1 MKISFQDKILIEDG
15 ALVVFFND
23 KLSLLFPENDQ
34 KKIIEKIFKKA
45 IKSVNFKSNNT
56 NIIDLI
62 APSNINY
69 NRLIFLNLGDIDSK
83 SEYDWI
89 KIGGKIMSFSLNN
102 NINKINIIFEYTKT
116 VAFLVKIPSLIVYGS
131 QLRDYSFL
139 KYKTSS
145 NFKNNYI
152 KSLCFQTTHAN
163 TSDRAYNELKH
174 ILAGVNLARDLVN
187 EPSNV
192 LFPEE
197 FAKRIES
204 IKEFKLKISTLSRK
218 KIEKEGMGG
227 ILAVSRGSP
236 FDPNVCV
243 IEYNG
248 GSNTKPLVF
257 LGKGVTFDSGGVSI
271 KPAGNMGEMKGDM
284 AGAAAVVGLMISIAG
299 RKANVNVIGIV
310 GLVENMTD
318 GNAMRPGDVITSM
331 SGKTVEVLNTDA
343 EGRLVLA
350 DIITYARKYF
360 DPALMID
367 LATLTGA
374 VIVAL
379 GQHNAGLFSND
390 DELSKKL
397 IKAGIDTSETLWRM
411 PLSDDYDKMIN
422 SKVADMKNIGG
433 RDAGSVTAA
442 QFIKRYV
449 GDVPWAHIDIAGTS
463 IESLKSDI
471 NTSWGSGY
479 GVRLLDNFIKQNFE
493 D

>member
-1 MKISFQDKILIEDG
+1 MKISFQEKILTEEG
-15 ALVVFFND
+15 TLVVFFNN
-23 KLSLLFPENDQ
+23 KLSLLYPENNQ

-45 IKSVNFKSNNT
+45 IKSVNFESNKT
-56 NIIDLI
+56 SVIDLI

-69 NRLIFLNLGDIDSK
+69 DRVVFINLDDVGLK
-83 SEYDWI
+83 TEYDWI
-89 KIGGKIMSFSLNN
+89 VVGGKIMSFSIKN
-102 NINKINIIFEYTKT
+102 NIKKINIIFEHVKT
-116 VAFLVKIPSLIVYGS
+116 TTPLIKIPALIVYGA
-131 QLRDYSFL
+131 QLRDYNFL
-139 KYKTSS
+139 KYKTTS
-145 NFKNNYI
+145 NNKGNHIDN
-152 KSLCFQTTHAN
+152 LCFQTIHSN
-163 TSDRAYNELKH
+163 TSDRIYSELKH

-192 LFPEE
+192 LSPDE
-197 FAKRIES
+197 FAGRIES
-204 IKEFKLKISTLSRK
+204 LNEYKLKINTLNRK
-218 KIEKEGMGG
+218 KIEKEKMGG
-227 ILAVSRGSP
+227 ILAVSKGSR
-236 FDPNVCV
+236 FEPNVSI

-248 GSNTKPLVF
+248 GGNSKPLVF

-284 AGAAAVVGLMISIAG
+284 AGAAAVIGLMRSIAG
-299 RKANVNVIGIV
+299 RKAKVNVIGIV

-318 GNAMRPGDVITSM
+318 GNAMRPGDVVTSM

-350 DIITYARKYF
+350 DIITYARKYY
-360 DPALMID
+360 DPELMID

-390 DELSKKL
+390 DILSKKL
-397 IKAGIDTSETLWRM
+397 IKSGTETSEMLWRM
-411 PLSDDYDKMIN
+411 PLSDDYDQMIN

-449 GDVPWAHIDIAGTS
+449 GEVSWAHIDIAGTS
-463 IESLKSDI
+463 IGSLKSDI

-479 GVRLLDNFIKQNFE
+479 GVRLLDNFIKQNYE

>member
-174 ILAGVNLARDLVN
+174 I
-187 EPSNV
+187 
-192 LFPEE
+192 
-197 FAKRIES
+197 S
-204 IKEFKLKISTLSRK
+204 IQI
-218 KIEKEGMGG
+218 
-227 ILAVSRGSP
+227 
-236 FDPNVCV
+236 
-243 IEYNG
+243 
-248 GSNTKPLVF
+248 
-257 LGKGVTFDSGGVSI
+257 
-271 KPAGNMGEMKGDM
+271 
-284 AGAAAVVGLMISIAG
+284 
-299 RKANVNVIGIV
+299 
-310 GLVENMTD
+310 
-318 GNAMRPGDVITSM
+318 
-331 SGKTVEVLNTDA
+331 
-343 EGRLVLA
+343 
-350 DIITYARKYF
+350 
-360 DPALMID
+360 
-367 LATLTGA
+367 
-374 VIVAL
+374 
-379 GQHNAGLFSND
+379 
-390 DELSKKL
+390 
-397 IKAGIDTSETLWRM
+397 
-411 PLSDDYDKMIN
+411 
-422 SKVADMKNIGG
+422 
-433 RDAGSVTAA
+433 
-442 QFIKRYV
+442 
-449 GDVPWAHIDIAGTS
+449 
-463 IESLKSDI
+463 
-471 NTSWGSGY
+471 
-479 GVRLLDNFIKQNFE
+479 
-493 D
+493 

>member
-1 MKISFQDKILIEDG
+1 
-15 ALVVFFND
+15 
-23 KLSLLFPENDQ
+23 
-34 KKIIEKIFKKA
+34 
-45 IKSVNFKSNNT
+45 
-56 NIIDLI
+56 
-62 APSNINY
+62 
-69 NRLIFLNLGDIDSK
+69 
-83 SEYDWI
+83 
-89 KIGGKIMSFSLNN
+89 
-102 NINKINIIFEYTKT
+102 
-116 VAFLVKIPSLIVYGS
+116 
-131 QLRDYSFL
+131 
-139 KYKTSS
+139 
-145 NFKNNYI
+145 
-152 KSLCFQTTHAN
+152 
-163 TSDRAYNELKH
+163 
-174 ILAGVNLARDLVN
+174 
-187 EPSNV
+187 
-192 LFPEE
+192 
-197 FAKRIES
+197 
-204 IKEFKLKISTLSRK
+204 
-218 KIEKEGMGG
+218 
-227 ILAVSRGSP
+227 
-236 FDPNVCV
+236 
-243 IEYNG
+243 
-248 GSNTKPLVF
+248 
-257 LGKGVTFDSGGVSI
+257 
-271 KPAGNMGEMKGDM
+271 
-284 AGAAAVVGLMISIAG
+284 
-299 RKANVNVIGIV
+299 V